1 MASGTDH
8 THHIRMRS
16 TQLEM
21 PSPAAARGDDD
32 YEQKLRLAQEELE
45 RIQQQKEELAR
56 KKQELEDL
64 MARKQD
70 FIARVAEVSERF
82 TSSVTLIDRGL
93 YELRNEAQELE
104 QCRACFAGHL
114 EKLQKIRPEA
124 WTPESLADRLDR
136 ASVSLEVAWE
146 DYEQAANHFS
156 GTRSGGIFGRSG
168 SKKRSRIQASAGMV
182 EFAEQFRNGLAFN
195 LPLILLGSLAL
206 AVWLLKSP

>member
-1 MASGTDH
+1 MAASTDH

-21 PSPAAARGDDD
+21 PTPTAARGDDD
-32 YEQKLRLAQEELE
+32 YEQKLRFAQEELE

-70 FIARVAEVSERF
+70 FIARLAEVTERL
-82 TSSVTLIDRGL
+82 TSSVTMIDRGL
-93 YELRNEAQELE
+93 YELRSEAQDLD

-124 WTPESLADRLDR
+124 WTPESLADRLER
-136 ASVSLEVAWE
+136 ASVSLEVALE

-168 SKKRSRIQASAGMV
+168 GKRTRKVASAGV
-182 EFAEQFRNGLAFN
+182 QEFAEQFRNGLAFN
-195 LPLILLGSLAL
+195 LPLVILGVAAL
-206 AVWLLKSP
+206 VVWMLKSS